1 MITKGVEKNRAP
13 KEWLIPPPHPRRDEL
28 AAALRVSPVVAQV
41 LLNRGIE
48 DAETARQFL
57 RPAASDLIPPED
69 LPGASEAAERIAAA
83 IRDRRRI
90 VLFGDYDVDGITGV
104 SILWH
109 CLRLAG
115 GDPAF
120 YIPHRLE
127 EGYGISV
134 EAMESLATDGA
145 QLIVSVD
152 CGVTAMEPA
161 RIARERGVELIITD
175 HHSPHRAADGS
186 LELPDALL
194 VHPGLINAKGEAY
207 PNPHLSGAGVA
218 LKVAWAVAQNL
229 SGAKKVSDD
238 FRAFLIDAM
247 GLAALGTIA
256 DIVPLLGE
264 NRIIAHHGLLGLP
277 QSRLAGVRA
286 LIASAGLTGK
296 ALDGYDIGFKMAP
309 RLNAIGRMG
318 HAQLA
323 VQLLTRADEG
333 EAMRIAE
340 NLEQQNKARQT
351 LERKIAGEAEELV
364 RAQEQDADSVRAIVL
379 ASHGWHAGVIGIVA
393 SRMTE
398 MFGKPTVMI
407 ALEDGTG
414 QGSAR
419 SIRNFALNEVL
430 ADCAEHLITYGG
442 HAMAAGLRIQAD
454 RVDAFRTAFQNRA
467 GQLLTA
473 GDLVPKL
480 RVDDVVSL
488 DRLNESL
495 VKELKLL
502 APFGAGNP
510 AARLATDWL
519 DVFGDP
525 RTVGAT
531 GTHLQLQ
538 LTDGRTRCKGIAFGQ
553 AKASAQLA
561 DHRRC
566 RVVFE
571 PVINEWNGRRSVEM
585 QVLDIKFPE

>member
-1 MITKGVEKNRAP
+1 MVFQGREKNQMP
-13 KEWLIPPPHPRRDEL
+13 KDWLIPPPHPLRDEL
-28 AAALRVSPVVAQV
+28 AAALRISPVVAQV

-57 RPAASDLIPPED
+57 RPAASDLIPPER
-69 LPGASEAAERIAAA
+69 LPGAAEAAERIAAA
-83 IRDRRRI
+83 LRDGRRI

-109 CLRLAG
+109 CLKLAG

-127 EGYGISV
+127 EGYGISA
-134 EAMESLATDGA
+134 EAITSLADEGA
-145 QLIVSVD
+145 ELIVSVD
-152 CGVTAMEPA
+152 CGVTAVEPA

-175 HHSPHRAADGS
+175 HHAPHRGADGAM
-186 LELPDALL
+186 ELPDALI
-194 VHPGLINAKGEAY
+194 VHPGLSEGSY

-218 LKVAWAVAQNL
+218 LKVAWAIAQNL
-229 SGAKKVSDD
+229 SGAKKVSEEY
-238 FRAFLIDAM
+238 RAFLIDAM

-286 LIASAGLTGK
+286 LIASAGLAGK
-296 ALDGYDIGFKMAP
+296 ALDGYDIGFKIAP

-318 HAQLA
+318 HAQVA
-323 VQLLTRADEG
+323 VELLTRADEAS
-333 EAMRIAE
+333 AMKIAA
-340 NLEQQNKARQT
+340 NLEQQNKARQS
-351 LERKIAGEAEELV
+351 LERKIAGEAEQMV
-364 RAQEQDADSVRAIVL
+364 RAQGQDADSVRAIVL

-407 ALEDGTG
+407 ALENGSG

-419 SIRNFALNEVL
+419 SVRNFALNEAL
-430 ADCAEHLITYGG
+430 ADCKEYLVTYGG
-442 HAMAAGLRIQAD
+442 HAMAAGLRIKAE
-454 RVDAFRTAFQNRA
+454 RVDEFRTAFQNRA
-467 GQLLTA
+467 GQLLTPR
-473 GDLVPKL
+473 DLMPSL

-495 VKELKLL
+495 VKELKQL

-525 RTVGAT
+525 RTVGST

-553 AKASAQLA
+553 AKASGQLA